1 MADKMFYTL
10 EETAQKLGKS
20 EQEVRDLASS
30 GELKQYRD
38 RDKLM
43 FKVEDVD
50 GLGGGGASAD
60 DSIGLE
66 LSDTGTTFDL
76 ADTGL
81 DASAMDAS
89 AEMTV
94 ADTSAGDSLAFGDS
108 SIGTAA
114 DSGVDVFSPGE
125 VDAADPLEKTQVTSS
140 SVTDA
145 ELQLDSVGSGSGL
158 LDLTRESDE
167 TSLGAELDEIFPGG
181 DTAAGG
187 SAITESAVG
196 SSGVFDTGMAATGT
210 SGATAMESAPP
221 ASGAGPSPMLS
232 PRSFAIEEEIDGPWS
247 GFTTGAMI
255 GAMVTLIVGL
265 IVAAGAVGGVSTAL
279 TSALTGSTVVFFG
292 AMVGLFVLAMVL
304 GVIGM
309 VIGKASAN

>member
-50 GLGGGGASAD
+50 GMSGGGFSAD

-81 DASAMDAS
+81 DASA
-89 AEMTV
+89 EMTV
-94 ADTSAGDSLAFGDS
+94 ADTSAGDSLGFGDS

-140 SVTDA
+140 SVTDE

-187 SAITESAVG
+187 SAISESAVG
-196 SSGVFDTGMAATGT
+196 SSGVFDSGLAATGT
-210 SGATAMESAPP
+210 SGATAMDAPP
-221 ASGAGPSPMLS
+221 AAAVGGPAPMLT

-255 GAMVTLIVGL
+255 GAMLAIIVGL

-279 TSALTGSTVVFFG
+279 TGALTGSMMVYLG
-292 AMVGLFVLAMVL
+292 AMVGLFVLAMIF
-304 GVIGM
+304 GAIGM
-309 VIGKASAN
+309 FIGKASSN